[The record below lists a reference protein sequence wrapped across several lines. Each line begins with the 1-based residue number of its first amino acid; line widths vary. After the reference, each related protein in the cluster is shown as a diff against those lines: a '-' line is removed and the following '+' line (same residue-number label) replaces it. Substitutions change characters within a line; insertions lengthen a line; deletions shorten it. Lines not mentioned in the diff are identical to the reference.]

1 MLSRVWDTTI
11 PLDTELAGDGDDEIR
26 DLKVELKEHL
36 EQDHQMGGVRN
47 PLQGNCEGYHKKLTL
62 YPLSTNPTVV
72 VGAGIVYTKIIDNV
86 IELFF
91 MDDDGTINQLT
102 ENGVIK
108 LNTLANNINANGHT
122 ISNAVI
128 SNAVISNAVISNA
141 VFSGDM
147 AVHNFEDTA
156 LVDSGILSVGTGGY
170 VTSNLILSVKRPC
183 MIGHYVRGRNN
194 GSSSTGDYVTVT
206 QEIIQQAFPYL
217 DGGAASIKKYGGS
230 TSYAEQYS
238 QYTALL
244 IPGNYIL
251 KRTATTVGG
260 FGDYQWKLFLNSA
273 FFYSGST
280 VSDVITISQA

>member
-36 EQDHQMGGVRN
+36 EQDHQMGGVRD
-47 PLQGNCEGYHKKLTL
+47 PLQGDCEGYHKKLTL
-62 YPLSTNPTVV
+62 YPLSTDPTVV
-72 VGAGIVYTKIIDNV
+72 VGAGIVYTKIIDSV

-91 MDDDGTINQLT
+91 MDDAGTINQLT

-128 SNAVISNAVISNA
+128 SNAVILNAVIS
-141 VFSGDM
+141 GDIF
-147 AVHNFEDTA
+147 VHDFADTVI
-156 LVDSGILSVGTGGY
+156 LDSGLCLLTSGIVSSNMILT
-170 VTSNLILSVKRPC
+170 VKRPC
-183 MIGHYVRGRNN
+183 MIKHYVTGRNN
-194 GSSSTGDYVTVT
+194 GSSSTSDYVTVT
-206 QEIIQQAFPYL
+206 QEISPINIQQTIPYL

-230 TSYAEQYS
+230 TSYTEQYS

-251 KRTATTVGG
+251 KRTVTQVGG
-260 FGDYQWKLFLNSA
+260 SSNYMWKLLLKSA
-273 FFYSGST
+273 FFYSGTT